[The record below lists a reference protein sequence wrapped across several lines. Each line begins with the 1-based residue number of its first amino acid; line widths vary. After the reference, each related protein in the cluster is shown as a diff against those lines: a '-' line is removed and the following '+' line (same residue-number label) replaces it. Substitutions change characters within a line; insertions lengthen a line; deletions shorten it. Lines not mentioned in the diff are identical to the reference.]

1 MKIVFLDV
9 DGVLDSLQYW
19 QGVEAYGEAP
29 LDPDAVKRLAR
40 LVEQAGGRNAV
51 ALVLTSSWRVGW
63 ERDAALCGNEGTL
76 LNEALAEEGLFVF
89 DRTTVE
95 SVGGRPQEI
104 KKWLREYPGKV
115 ESFVILDDANFLWDE
130 EGLTPYWVQTDF
142 QFGGLK
148 DEHIAQAL
156 AILQKQPLRL
166 KLRNLRKE

>member
-1 MKIVFLDV
+1 
-9 DGVLDSLQYW
+9 
-19 QGVEAYGEAP
+19 
-29 LDPDAVKRLAR
+29 
-40 LVEQAGGRNAV
+40 
-51 ALVLTSSWRVGW
+51 
-63 ERDAALCGNEGTL
+63 
-76 LNEALAEEGLFVF
+76 
-89 DRTTVE
+89 
-95 SVGGRPQEI
+95 GRPKEI

-115 ESFVILDDANFLWDE
+115 ESFVSLDDANFLWDE